1 MQKILKMS
9 RQPITIIGGG
19 IGGLT
24 LSRCLLAHNIPSIIY
39 EKASSSPRNG
49 YGITLDAS
57 TYTPLLDVLNMDEKI
72 FRTRVAVDGAVG
84 GSGVINPS
92 KYTGR
97 ATTSSLR
104 ANRAKLEEVLREGV
118 DVRWEHAV
126 SAIEINASG
135 TAISFKNGEKIT
147 PKHVFGI
154 EGPHSVIRN
163 TLLPHAS
170 LTILPFVAMNGKRRV
185 PRDVYEKLYAPALRD
200 SNVIEIRKPGGV
212 VLHVSLNEK
221 KEGEETVSI
230 SWIYSR
236 PARGKT
242 DVCYKPNRPL
252 DSATDTPEEFFQEV
266 AELKDLEQPF
276 KEVFDAEKLRKE
288 RILSWLMR
296 TMEDVSLA
304 DLQGLAEKNIFL
316 MGDSVHAEAILGG
329 AGANVAI
336 TDGVELAEHIAT
348 NGIDSVGQWYESRYP
363 VWQESLKRSNKA
375 IEEMHEDRKSVL

>member
-9 RQPITIIGGG
+9 QQPLTIIGGG

-39 EKASSSPRNG
+39 EKALASPRNG
-49 YGITLDAS
+49 YGVTLDDS
-57 TYTPLLDVLNMDEKI
+57 TYTPLLDVLKLDKKT

-84 GSGVINPS
+84 GNGVINPCR
-92 KYTGR
+92 YTGR
-97 ATTSSLR
+97 ASPSSLR

-126 SAIEINASG
+126 SAIETDATGI
-135 TAISFKNGEKIT
+135 AISFKNGTEIS

-163 TLLPHAS
+163 TSLPHAS

-200 SNVIEIRKPGGV
+200 STVIEMRKPGGT
-212 VLHVSLNEK
+212 VLHVSLNENK
-221 KEGEETVSI
+221 GSEETVSI

-236 PARGKT
+236 PARGDS

-252 DSATDTPEEFFQEV
+252 DSATDTPEEFYREV

-276 KEVFDAEKLRKE
+276 KEVFDAKKLRKE

-296 TMEDVSLA
+296 TMEDVKLA
-304 DLQGLAEKNIFL
+304 DLQRLAEKNVFL

-336 TDGVELAEHIAT
+336 TDGVELAEHIAMK
-348 NGIDSVGQWYESRYP
+348 GIDSVAQWYETRYP
-363 VWQESLKRSNKA
+363 IWQESLKRSNKT